1 MHTLYISGL
10 SGFIQADIKNLS
22 LAQKNQYP
30 STSLKYIKQNIIRG
44 FIVKSKTRQND
55 ENDLG
60 FILKIIIIVLT
71 HILDQYLRHFLQY
84 QLRLIT
90 NTTEQD

>member
-44 FIVKSKTRQND
+44 FIVNINPRQDKMTRM
-55 ENDLG
+55 
-60 FILKIIIIVLT
+60 IWVL
-71 HILDQYLRHFLQY
+71 F
-84 QLRLIT
+84 
-90 NTTEQD
+90 